1 MLAAGDRVGDYE
13 IEAELGTGGMARVY
27 RVRHT
32 VLDTLHALK
41 VLEPEYRA
49 NVGARQRFL
58 EEAKIQA
65 KHLDHPGIVKVVNIV
80 ATDQHAALVME
91 LVEGGTLEDA
101 LPRLRDHPDELRQIG
116 RAHV

>member
-1 MLAAGDRVGDYE
+1 MLVAGDRVGDYE

-49 NVGARQRFL
+49 NAGARQRFL

-65 KHLDHPGIVKVVNIV
+65 KHLDHPGIVKVVNGPARRRC
-80 ATDQHAALVME
+80 ATLPAAVRCKRRC
-91 LVEGGTLEDA
+91 A
-101 LPRLRDHPDELRQIG
+101 NRG
-116 RAHV
+116 RAP